1 MLQKEDG
8 TDYPLEELPM
18 MQAMKEKRAVKKN
31 DIRFVTKDGNKMSLQ
46 STAVP
51 VFDASKKLDF
61 VVVVFEDI
69 TKEHEVDRMKTEF
82 ISLASHQLRTPLS
95 AMRWYLEMLQDG
107 DAGKLKP
114 KQEEFIKS
122 VSDSNLRLIALVNS
136 LLNVSR
142 IESGRIIIEPKETN
156 LSELLKGVLAE
167 VKVTMEKKKQKA
179 IISVNP
185 SFPTIVT
192 DQSLLRNALMN
203 LLTNAV
209 KYTPE
214 KGEITILA
222 SRKEEEIVIQ
232 ISDTGYGIPK
242 KEQKNVFTKFYRGSN
257 ILKKETDGNG
267 LGMYLV
273 KSVIDSLNGTIT
285 FESKVDEGTTFYIH
299 LPIKG
304 VKAKKGEVSLDS

>member
-1 MLQKEDG
+1 
-8 TDYPLEELPM
+8 
-18 MQAMKEKRAVKKN
+18 
-31 DIRFVTKDGNKMSLQ
+31 
-46 STAVP
+46 
-51 VFDASKKLDF
+51 
-61 VVVVFEDI
+61 
-69 TKEHEVDRMKTEF
+69 
-82 ISLASHQLRTPLS
+82 
-95 AMRWYLEMLQDG
+95 
-107 DAGKLKP
+107 
-114 KQEEFIKS
+114 
-122 VSDSNLRLIALVNS
+122 
-136 LLNVSR
+136 
-142 IESGRIIIEPKETN
+142 